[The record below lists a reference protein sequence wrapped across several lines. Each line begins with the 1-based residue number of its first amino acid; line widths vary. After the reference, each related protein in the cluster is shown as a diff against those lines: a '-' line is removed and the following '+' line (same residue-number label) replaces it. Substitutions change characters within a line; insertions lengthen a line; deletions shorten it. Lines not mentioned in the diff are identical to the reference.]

1 MTLAELTTAKIIDSS
16 IRIMEYDDNEDEFKV
31 IIEFDYLTA
40 QNLNAIPENLQ
51 KRIVDYI
58 VPSYDGLLKID
69 IILVR
74 LTKVPFQNGV
84 R

>member
-69 IILVR
+69 IILA
-74 LTKVPFQNGV
+74 
-84 R
+84 

>member
-1 MTLAELTTAKIIDSS
+1 MTLAELITAKILDSS
-16 IRIMEYDDNEDEFKV
+16 FRITEYDDDEDEFKV
-31 IIEFDYLTA
+31 ILEFDYLTV

-69 IILVR
+69 IVLM
-74 LTKVPFQNGV
+74 
-84 R
+84 

>member
-1 MTLAELTTAKIIDSS
+1 MMLAELTTAKIIDSS
-16 IRIMEYDDNEDEFKV
+16 LRIMEYDDNEDEFKV
-31 IIEFDYLTA
+31 IIEFDYLTE

-69 IILVR
+69 IILA
-74 LTKVPFQNGV
+74 
-84 R
+84 

>member
-1 MTLAELTTAKIIDSS
+1 MTLAELITTKIIDSS
-16 IRIMEYDDNEDEFKV
+16 IRITEYDDDEDEFKV

-69 IILVR
+69 IIL
-74 LTKVPFQNGV
+74 K
-84 R
+84 

>member
-16 IRIMEYDDNEDEFKV
+16 LRIMEYDDEVDEFKV
-31 IIEFDYLTA
+31 IIDFDYLNV

-51 KRIVDYI
+51 KRKVDYI

-69 IILVR
+69 IILA
-74 LTKVPFQNGV
+74 
-84 R
+84 